1 MVQKK
6 CQEAADCVHVMYAV
20 PRPSVACSTSSSCIS
35 CVRSSVHG
43 GVSILMHAECGGA
56 TYRAVNVI
64 VVDGGVWC
72 HWASGAREPVPG
84 RLHTYAQL
92 FLEL

>member
-1 MVQKK
+1 M
-6 CQEAADCVHVMYAV
+6 CACHVRRTTALSGLLHIVFMHLL
-20 PRPSVACSTSSSCIS
+20 CTQH
-35 CVRSSVHG
+35 SVHD

-56 TYRAVNVI
+56 KYRAVNVI
-64 VVDGGVWC
+64 VVVGGVWC

-92 FLEL
+92 FLE